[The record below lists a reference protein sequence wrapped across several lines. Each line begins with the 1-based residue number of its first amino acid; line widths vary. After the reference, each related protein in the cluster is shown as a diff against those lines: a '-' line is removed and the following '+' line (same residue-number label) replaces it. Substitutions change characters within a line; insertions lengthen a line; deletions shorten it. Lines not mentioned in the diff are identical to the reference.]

1 MTAKGMAYWS
11 SANSIP

>member
-1 MTAKGMAYWS
+1 MFHQVS